1 MESPETEVALLKALH
16 VALLCQDFRNSWSFV
31 HMGLMNEPIFEL
43 LVPKE
48 VHDDKIPGPKI
59 CGRVVRS
66 IPDQGPER
74 TAAQPVVRS
83 PL

>member
-48 VHDDKIPGPKI
+48 VHDD
-59 CGRVVRS
+59 
-66 IPDQGPER
+66 
-74 TAAQPVVRS
+74 
-83 PL
+83 